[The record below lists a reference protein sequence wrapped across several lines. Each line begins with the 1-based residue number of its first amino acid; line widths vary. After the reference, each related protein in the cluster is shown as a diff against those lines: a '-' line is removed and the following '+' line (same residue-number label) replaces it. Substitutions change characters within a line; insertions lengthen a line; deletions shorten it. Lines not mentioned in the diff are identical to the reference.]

1 MLGLMGKPVYGW
13 VVKGLNLCVT
23 EIFEGVVSHLSL
35 QDATCYEKAW
45 ELSGHHNS
53 RAQRSLGYLH
63 LRAKEVDT

>member
-1 MLGLMGKPVYGW
+1 MS
-13 VVKGLNLCVT
+13 T
-23 EIFEGVVSHLSL
+23 EIFEGVVSYLSL